1 MLKPTLPALNI
12 ISVLLVDDQSLV
24 RAGVARMLA
33 DETDMEVIGELSSGE
48 QAIDF
53 VNSAECLPDVVLMDA
68 RMPGM
73 GGVEATRALRETYPD
88 IKVVAMSSVISGI
101 IPSQMLRAGAQAFI
115 SKNIEVDDMLKAVR
129 MVYAGQHYVSQ
140 DAATHLPLDP
150 FNKEEQALFEK
161 LSRREMQIAQMLTDG
176 KKVSQISSYLQLS
189 PKTIYSYRYRI
200 FEKLGISSDVEL
212 TILAVKHGLT
222 EDTQELKHLKHLK
235 HLPQVNA
242 AG

>member
-1 MLKPTLPALNI
+1 MLTPTLPALNI
-12 ISVLLVDDQSLV
+12 ISILLVDDHSLV

-33 DETDMEVIGELSSGE
+33 DEADMQVIGELSTGE
-48 QAIDF
+48 QPIDF
-53 VNSAECLPDVVLMDA
+53 VHSAECVPDVVLMDA

-73 GGVEATRALRETYPD
+73 GGAEATRVLRETYPD
-88 IKVVAMSSVISGI
+88 IKVVAMSSVVSGI

-115 SKNIEVDDMLKAVR
+115 GKNIDIDDMLKAVR

-140 DAATHLPLDP
+140 DAATHLALDP
-150 FNKEEQALFEK
+150 FNKEEQALFDK

-176 KKVSQISSYLQLS
+176 KKVSQISNYLELS
-189 PKTIYSYRYRI
+189 PKTVYSYRYRI

-212 TILAVKHGLT
+212 TILAIKHGLT
-222 EDTQELKHLKHLK
+222 EDSQGLK